1 MENALSLWIVIVLCI
16 DQLMTLQ
23 SKLTER
29 EQEMKIQIHQLT
41 IQHEMNIR
49 QLQAEHDAEIDRIR
63 AGKKHYFYH
72 FKNF

>member
-1 MENALSLWIVIVLCI
+1 
-16 DQLMTLQ
+16 MTLQ

-63 AGKKHYFYH
+63 AGKKALFLPH
-72 FKNF
+72 